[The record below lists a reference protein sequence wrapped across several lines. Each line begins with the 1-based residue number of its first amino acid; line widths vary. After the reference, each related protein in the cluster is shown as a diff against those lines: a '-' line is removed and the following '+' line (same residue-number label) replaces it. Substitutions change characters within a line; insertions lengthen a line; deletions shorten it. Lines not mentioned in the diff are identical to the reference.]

1 MKNRIIKHSMLFT
14 SICKSGGYAMKC
26 CNKSVLLLGSV
37 LMLFAAT
44 TATAQ
49 QKVTVHGGA
58 DLVSSYIWRGSYNA
72 GASVQPSL
80 SMEVAGFK
88 LGAWGSTDL
97 GGNGKKEVDLSVSYT
112 WKGLTV
118 GVTDYWW
125 AGEGAFNYFRYTE
138 GSTAHFFEGNI
149 SYQLPIE
156 KFPLII
162 SWNTMFAGA
171 DQGDYSTYIELCY
184 PFMAGPVSMKAIAGA
199 APWYSPAFL
208 PSENRGF
215 SVCNVAIAA
224 EKAIYCSDKFSIPL
238 FSQLSFNPATE
249 DVYLVFGMSL
259 KF

>member
-1 MKNRIIKHSMLFT
+1 MKNTIISTLF
-14 SICKSGGYAMKC
+14 
-26 CNKSVLLLGSV
+26 VLF
-37 LMLFAAT
+37 FAI

-49 QKVTVHGGA
+49 QKVTVSGGA

-80 SMEVAGFK
+80 AMEVAGFR

-97 GGNGKKEVDLSVSYT
+97 GGNGKKEVDLSASYS
-112 WKGLTV
+112 WRGLTV
-118 GVTDYWW
+118 GITDYWW
-125 AGEGAFNYFRYTE
+125 AGEGALNYFHY
-138 GSTAHFFEGNI
+138 GKGDTAHLFEGNI

-171 DQGDYSTYIELCY
+171 DDGNYSTYIELCY
-184 PFMAGPVSMKAIAGA
+184 PFTVKTVNMKAIIGA

-224 EKAIYCSDKFSIPL
+224 EKTIQCSEHFSIPL
-238 FSQLSFNPATE
+238 FSQLIFNPATE
-249 DVYLVFGMSL
+249 DIHLIFGLSL